1 MAIDKSLYQAPM
13 GLEALDDVLDDAPEI
28 EIEIEDPESVTIGI
42 DGEPILAFTKEEAE
56 EEFNANLAE
65 EMDEGALQSL
75 ASDLA
80 GDIDNDISSRKDWET
95 MYKDGITL
103 LGLKFE
109 ERTEP
114 WDGACGVFHPMITE
128 AVVRFQ
134 SETIMETF
142 PAAGPV
148 KTKIIGRDTPEKKE
162 AAVRVQED
170 MNYQLTEKMTEYRS
184 EHEKLL
190 WNLPS
195 AGSAFKKVYY
205 DPSLER
211 QVAIFVPAED
221 IIIPYGTSELTTC
234 YRLTHRMR
242 KTKNELVKLMK
253 AGFYRDVELGEPQ
266 KFQTDIQ
273 EKKDRETGFSATYDD
288 RFELYEVHVDLDLPG
303 FEDEDDGEPTGIA
316 LPYVVTIVRGT
327 NEILSVRRNWKED
340 DELKLKRHH
349 FVHYQ
354 YIPGYGAYGFGLF
367 HLIGGFAKSA
377 TSIMRQLVDAGTL
390 SNLPGGL
397 KARGLRIKGDD
408 TPIAPGEFR
417 DVDLGSGN
425 IRDNIL
431 PLPYKEPSAVLAGL
445 MDKIVEEGRRFAA
458 TADLKVA
465 DMSNQAPVGS
475 TLAILERTLKVMS
488 AVQARVHYALKQ
500 ELQLIAGIIRDYTP
514 EEYGYEPDEGQS
526 SAKQSDY
533 SDVDILPVSDPNAAT
548 LSQRVVQYQA
558 VIQLAA
564 SAPQI
569 YNMPLLHRQM
579 LEVLGIK
586 QADKLV
592 PLEEDQKPTDPVTE
606 NMNVL
611 IGKPLKAFAYQDHE
625 AHIQV
630 HQSAMQDPL
639 IQQMVGQ
646 NPQAQAIMGAMQSHL
661 AEHIGFAYRNKIEL
675 ALGVTLPNQEDE
687 LPEDM
692 EKQISRLM
700 AEAAPQVLNESK
712 ALVAQQQ
719 AQQNAQDPV
728 LQIQMQE
735 LQMKQQE
742 LQIKQQ
748 EFQLSAETAR
758 NNAAAKME
766 ELAIRKSEVELKA
779 EIESIK
785 LGAKVSA
792 DERDSEAKYQ
802 LDSIKVGSDIAL
814 RNRQLDKESNKP
826 PQGE

>member
-1 MAIDKSLYQAPM
+1 MAIDKSLYQAPQ
-13 GLEALDDVLDDAPEI
+13 GLAALDDDLTQGPEL
-28 EIEIEDPESVTIGI
+28 EIEIEDPESVTIGL
-42 DGEPILAFTKEEAE
+42 DGEPILEFTQEEAE
-56 EEFNANLAE
+56 DEFNANLAE
-65 EMDEGALQSL
+65 ELDGGTLESL
-75 ASDLA
+75 ASDIVA
-80 GDIDNDISSRKDWET
+80 DIDNDLSSRKDWEK

-221 IIIPYGTSELTTC
+221 IIIPYGTSELNTC
-234 YRLTHRMR
+234 HRLTHRMR
-242 KTKNELVKLMK
+242 KTKNELIKLMK
-253 AGFYRDVELGEPQ
+253 AGFYRDVDLGEPQ

-273 EKKDRETGFSATYDD
+273 ERKDKETGFSASYDD
-288 RFELYEVHVDLDLPG
+288 RFELFEVHVNLDLPG
-303 FEDEDDGEPTGIA
+303 YEDEEDGDPTGIA

-327 NEILSVRRNWKED
+327 NEILSIRRNWKED
-340 DELKLKRHH
+340 DDLKLKRQH

-514 EEYGYEPDEGQS
+514 EEYTYEPDEGAP
-526 SAKQSDY
+526 SAKYSDY
-533 SDVDILPVSDPNAAT
+533 RDVDILPVSDPNAAT

-558 VIQLAA
+558 VIQLA
-564 SAPQI
+564 STAPQI

-592 PLEEDQKPTDPVTE
+592 PLEDDQKPVDPVTE

-630 HQSAMQDPL
+630 HQSAMQDPV

-646 NPQAQAIMGAMQSHL
+646 NPQAQQIMGAMQAHL

-675 ALGVTLPNQEDE
+675 ALGVTLPNPEDE
-687 LPEDM
+687 LPETV

-700 AEAAPQVLNESK
+700 VEASSQVLNESK

-735 LQMKQQE
+735 LQIKQQE

-748 EFQLSAETAR
+748 EMQIKAQKAQSD
-758 NNAAAKME
+758 AAAKIE
-766 ELAIRKSEVELKA
+766 ELALKKN
-779 EIESIK
+779 EIEMHAQLESIK
-785 LGAKVSA
+785 LGAKASS
-792 DERDSEAKYQ
+792 EQRESEAKQ
-802 LDSIKVGSDIAL
+802 QIEGIRIGSEMAI
-814 RNRQLDKESNKP
+814 RNRQLDQSSNKP
-826 PQGE
+826 PKGD